1 MPKWG
6 KAFEELQRVA
16 KKKILV
22 TVPLEK
28 GVFWQTVSIFRGM
41 HTRGHLHK
49 IGSSD
54 LKQGIGKEWNIVRH
68 EVVATPSRHVNK
80 VVGKKF
86 GEKIGIYTA
95 LLFEKIARRFCQNV
109 FGGDYT
115 YEKLPVPEKEFA
127 GCHFIGIDAEK
138 LPFKDNSFD
147 FVLCTEVLEHVPK
160 WGKAFEE
167 LQRVAKKK
175 ILVTV
180 PLEKGVFWQTVSIFR
195 RMHTRG
201 HLHKIGSSDLKQN
214 IDNDWT
220 VTRHEIVATPSRHV
234 NKAVGKRFGEKGG
247 MYAIL
252 LFEKNETKHKTK
264 AKRK

>member
-1 MPKWG
+1 MVELNDQNFYYKNIGGRLLGNKAREDIILEELAKLDRNDFFLEVGCAQGYFEKIARRFCQNVFGGDYTYEKLPVPEKEFAGCHFIGIDAEKLPFKDNSFDFVLCTEVLEHVPKWG

-95 LLFEKIARRFCQNV
+95 LLFEK
-109 FGGDYT
+109 
-115 YEKLPVPEKEFA
+115 
-127 GCHFIGIDAEK
+127 
-138 LPFKDNSFD
+138 
-147 FVLCTEVLEHVPK
+147 
-160 WGKAFEE
+160 
-167 LQRVAKKK
+167 
-175 ILVTV
+175 
-180 PLEKGVFWQTVSIFR
+180 
-195 RMHTRG
+195 
-201 HLHKIGSSDLKQN
+201 
-214 IDNDWT
+214 
-220 VTRHEIVATPSRHV
+220 
-234 NKAVGKRFGEKGG
+234 
-247 MYAIL
+247 
-252 LFEKNETKHKTK
+252 NETKPKTK